1 MFNCN
6 NQNNNSEH
14 LPFSWEIVYIF
25 KVALNS
31 FSSTNSK
38 YRAFGTTTTKI
49 VALAILYKTYKNTNK
64 YQQCLNSIY
73 KKQLPALPLFTNYI

>member
-6 NQNNNSEH
+6 NQNSNSEH
-14 LPFSWEIVYIF
+14 LSLSWEVVYIF

-31 FSSTNSK
+31 LSSSTSK

-49 VALAILYKTYKNTNK
+49 VTLAPVYKTYNNTK
-64 YQQCLNSIY
+64 SV
-73 KKQLPALPLFTNYI
+73 

>member
-14 LPFSWEIVYIF
+14 LPLSWEIVYIF

-31 FSSTNSK
+31 LSSTTSK
-38 YRAFGTTTTKI
+38 YRAFGTTTKTI
-49 VALAILYKTYKNTNK
+49 APALVYKTYKNTK
-64 YQQCLNSIY
+64 S
-73 KKQLPALPLFTNYI
+73 F